1 MRGGILLDNIVD
13 LVESQVIASVNEKNH
28 LELAAK
34 SNANI
39 VFLLTGNLITTKKY
53 LDQLKKYNK
62 TTFIHVDFIDGLSN
76 TRSAIEYIA
85 NVWQPKGII
94 TTKSNLIKFAKEEG
108 LMTIQRIF
116 LIDGS
121 AMRKGIEISDASRP
135 DAIEVLPGIMPS
147 IIDNLTKLTRLP
159 IIAGGLISEK
169 QQIID
174 GLEAGA
180 LAMSAGDPQLWNLN
194 L

>member
-1 MRGGILLDNIVD
+1 MDNIVD

-34 SNANI
+34 STANI

>member
-1 MRGGILLDNIVD
+1 MDV
-13 LVESQVIASVNEKNH
+13 
-28 LELAAK
+28 
-34 SNANI
+34 
-39 VFLLTGNLITTKKY
+39 
-53 LDQLKKYNK
+53 LKKYNK
-62 TTFIHVDFIDGLSN
+62 ATFVHVDFIEGLSN
-76 TRSAIEYIA
+76 TKSAIEYIA

-108 LMTIQRIF
+108 LMTVQRIF

-121 AMRKGIEISDASRP
+121 AMRKGIEIAHSGRP

-147 IIDNLTKLTRLP
+147 IIDNLTKLTHLP

-174 GLEAGA
+174 GLQAGA
-180 LAMSAGDPQLWNLN
+180 LAISAGDPKLWNLD

>member
-1 MRGGILLDNIVD
+1 MDNIVN
-13 LVESQVIASVNEKNH
+13 LVESQVIASVNEKQH
-28 LELAAK
+28 LELAAT

-53 LDQLKKYNK
+53 LDLLKKHNK
-62 TTFIHVDFIDGLSN
+62 TTFVHVDFIDGLSN
-76 TRSAIEYIA
+76 TKSAIEYIA

-108 LMTIQRIF
+108 LLTIQRIF
-116 LIDGS
+116 LIDGN
-121 AMRKGIEISDASRP
+121 AMRKGIEIAHSSKP

-147 IIDNLTKLTRLP
+147 IIDNLTKLTHLP

-180 LAMSAGDPQLWNLN
+180 LAMSAGDPKLWNFDL
-194 L
+194 